1 MAYQYALSNVY
12 NHYLTTY
19 ASKSVTRYD
28 AHKKSE
34 LRNVYNSIV
43 KLNKEAPLSIVDTS
57 EATQR
62 YVVGIKENARELRN
76 TIASLSGTNEDEMLN
91 RKIAYS
97 TDSSV
102 VDAKFIGDIAA
113 QHEDESFEIGVKQL
127 AQSQI
132 NTGNYLFKDGM
143 TMPAGTYS
151 FDISVN
157 NTSYE
162 FQFNINPGDTN
173 YDLQNK
179 LARLVNNA
187 NIGLKAEVKEY
198 DSGHAALALESTA
211 TGIDLGHTTLFDIS
225 EEQTSKSTGIVKYL
239 GLDQVSRYPQN
250 ANFTLNGE
258 HRVSYS
264 NHFTI
269 GGKYDITLQGLPSE
283 ENETVS
289 IGLKPDTESL
299 TENVNRFIGGYNDF
313 IRAASEY
320 QNSQPKSNQL
330 IREMSRISGLYNNE
344 LSTLG
349 ISLTEDG
356 TIQVDET
363 ALKAGIELSGAEESF
378 NGIKRFA
385 NAVLNK
391 SNDISLNPMN
401 YVNKTIVA
409 YKNPGKNY
417 APAYITS
424 QYSGMMFNS
433 YV

>member
-1 MAYQYALSNVY
+1 MAYQYALSNIY
-12 NHYLTTY
+12 NHYLSTY
-19 ASKSVTRYD
+19 APKSTTRYD

-34 LRNVYNSIV
+34 LRNVYNSIL

-57 EATQR
+57 EAAQK

-76 TIASLSGTNEDEMLN
+76 TITSLSGSDETEMLN
-91 RKIAYS
+91 RKIAYTS
-97 TDSSV
+97 DSSV
-102 VDAKFIGDIAA
+102 VDAKFIGDIANQNA
-113 QHEDESFEIGVKQL
+113 DESFEIGVEQL
-127 AQSQI
+127 AQSQA
-132 NTGNYLFKDGM
+132 NTGNYLRKDAM
-143 TMPAGTYS
+143 AMPTGTYS
-151 FDISVN
+151 FDLAVN

-173 YDLQNK
+173 FDLQNK
-179 LARLVNNA
+179 LSRLINNA
-187 NIGLKAEVKEY
+187 NVGLKATVKEY
-198 DSGHAALALESTA
+198 DSEHAALALESTA
-211 TGIDLGHTTLFDIS
+211 TGIDLGHSTIFEITDDN
-225 EEQTSKSTGIVKYL
+225 TSKHRGIVDYL
-239 GLDQVSRYPQN
+239 GINEVSRYPQN

-258 HRVSYS
+258 KRVSYS
-264 NHFTI
+264 NHFTVQ
-269 GGKYDITLQGLPSE
+269 GKYDITLKGLPTSE
-283 ENETVS
+283 DETVT

-299 TENVNRFIGGYNDF
+299 TENIHRFIGGYNDF

-320 QNSQPKSNQL
+320 QNTQPKSSQL

-344 LSTLG
+344 LEPLG
-349 ISLTEDG
+349 ISLTENG
-356 TIQVDET
+356 TIEVNDT
-363 ALKAGIELSGAEESF
+363 VLKAGIEETGAKESL

-391 SNDISLNPMN
+391 TNAISLNPMD